1 MHVYGVQILK
11 IYSLIKLQV
20 YNIVLLTIVIMLY
33 MKLPELI
40 HFTDESLYPVNFV
53 PCAKIFPL
61 FQSPSNH
68 HFILWFY
75 GFKIF
80 FDSTN
85 ETMYLL
91 FSICLISPGIMS
103 SMFICSSTL
112 LQMARCPFLWLSNII
127 YIYIYT
133 FIYL

>member
-1 MHVYGVQILK
+1 MYEVRMLK

-20 YNIVLLTIVIMLY
+20 YNTVLLTIVIMLH
-33 MKLPELI
+33 MKSPEPI
-40 HFTDESLYPVNFV
+40 HFINESLYPVNFV

-85 ETMYLL
+85 
-91 FSICLISPGIMS
+91 
-103 SMFICSSTL
+103 
-112 LQMARCPFLWLSNII
+112 
-127 YIYIYT
+127 
-133 FIYL
+133 